1 MSSISSGPA
10 TPPSSNPDT
19 VTPWRGGKPTN
30 KQVLQALEHSQIGGG
45 KGAPAAAKPR
55 REDADYVV
63 RDAAALAT
71 RAKEA
76 GKLVWIPDDAAIDI
90 TGRTL
95 DVYAT
100 VASSRGQGDSEGA
113 LVYSN
118 DKGKDSHA
126 FNAGSGNGQV
136 QLRGNGRI
144 VGFRLRGFAHNY
156 WNNREHPGYI
166 PMAPGD
172 TRAARDAWR
181 STRLARGIRPHSSN
195 VRVENMEVYG
205 WSYCGMHI
213 GSGSTS
219 YNPRVWWCHFHDNM
233 MTSYGYGVD
242 VVRGRPDIR
251 YCYFNAHR
259 HAIAGFGFYDCS
271 FVLQDCVF
279 GPSASSFQV
288 DMHGLHEQLPASS
301 TNNTQSSQ
309 RYIGNAGGN
318 MVVRRNTSLY
328 TNIIA
333 DANYSPGA
341 PTPFVQIRGI
351 PWPRSGD
358 GIVIENNAVAHAH
371 RATNT
376 RDSRAAVAFYERTS
390 GDGWK
395 YPTGSN
401 GYSSNYKIGS
411 NSYDMLTKPPASGHG
426 APVDLRTVAGP
437 TTSQPAETP
446 SLDPFGQDPEP
457 TRRQAV
463 ARGGKN
469 MIADLEEIQAALQ
482 EPRD

>member
-1 MSSISSGPA
+1 MSTISSGPA
-10 TPPSSNPDT
+10 TPPSSNPDS

-30 KQVLQALEHSQIGGG
+30 KQVLQALEYNQIGGG
-45 KGAPAAAKPR
+45 KGAPAAAKPK

-63 RDAAALAT
+63 RSASSLAA

-76 GKLVWIPDDAAIDI
+76 GKLVWIPDDAAINI
-90 TGRTL
+90 SGMTL

-100 VASSRGQGDSEGA
+100 VASSRGHGDSEGA

-136 QLRGNGRI
+136 QLRGSGRL

-156 WNNREHPGYI
+156 WPNPEHPGYI
-166 PMAPGD
+166 PMAPGA
-172 TRAARDAWR
+172 TRAERDAWR
-181 STRLARGIRPHSSN
+181 SSRLARGIRPHSSN
-195 VRVENMEVYG
+195 VRVENMEIYG
-205 WSYCGMHI
+205 WAYAGMHI

-219 YNPRVWWCHFHDNM
+219 YSPRVWWCHFHDNM

-242 VVRGRPDIR
+242 VVRGRPNIR

-301 TNNTQSSQ
+301 TNTDQSSQ

-318 MVVRRNTSLY
+318 MVVRRCSALY
-328 TNIIA
+328 TNIIP

-351 PWPRSGD
+351 PWPRNSA
-358 GIVIENNAVAHAH
+358 GILIENNAVAHTH

-376 RDSRAAVAFYERTS
+376 RDSKAAVAFYERTS
-390 GDGWK
+390 GDGWT
-395 YPTGSN
+395 YPTGPN
-401 GYSSNYKIGS
+401 GYSANYRIGS
-411 NSYDMLTKPPASGHG
+411 NSYDLLTTVLTTGHG
-426 APVDLRTVAGP
+426 APVDLRGGGGP
-437 TTSQPAETP
+437 GETP
-446 SLDPFGQDPEP
+446 SLDPFEQDPDP
-457 TRRQAV
+457 GRRSAV
-463 ARGGKN
+463 VRSGKD
-469 MIADLEEIQAALQ
+469 MIADLEELQIAL
-482 EPRD
+482 EETNN